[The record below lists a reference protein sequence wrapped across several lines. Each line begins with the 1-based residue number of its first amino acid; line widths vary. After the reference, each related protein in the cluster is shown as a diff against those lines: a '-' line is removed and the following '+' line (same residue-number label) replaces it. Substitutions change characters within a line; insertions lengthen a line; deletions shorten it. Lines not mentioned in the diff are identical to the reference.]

1 MLHLFNQTKIASI
14 SSANSIFQVYGP
26 VQTWYLHSSSEIPSQ
41 VDSFKLA
48 CSKNIICVPVDQML
62 FLPSELT
69 HVSDPVPLNVET
81 LRTCVGAFRPVL
93 NTDHLGWDHL
103 GEMLIPVLNHVWG
116 ACVSTLYLK
125 NDFSTQLNCNS
136 KYVRRNLRGYEKTY
150 FLNESQHI

>member
-14 SSANSIFQVYGP
+14 SYANSIFQVYGP

-48 CSKNIICVPVDQML
+48 CSKNTICVPVDQML

-103 GEMLIPVLNHVWG
+103 GEMLQFFSIAFTHLTNHG
-116 ACVSTLYLK
+116 STSS
-125 NDFSTQLNCNS
+125 NAHIFFAQQ
-136 KYVRRNLRGYEKTY
+136 
-150 FLNESQHI
+150 ESSLVNGLTISHCFHANFFEF